1 MFVFTIAYIGFC
13 FECLADNQWLI
24 RNGAIRRKRWFYWWV
39 FFKYKVLCREDN
51 NHLKNHQANDPKK
64 QTIRNCHAH
73 HFRSEIYKSVDDLQ
87 VIEVTSDKEGE
98 RRLFFNQFMINPFH
112 YLLCANHRQQIK
124 TWLPDSGLILTL
136 MLKFLLKFIITLVSW
151 GSHHRNIKLN
161 NWHQDAAVTT
171 WTYWPVFQRS
181 PGIKLIIP

>member
-1 MFVFTIAYIGFC
+1 MILLVS
-13 FECLADNQWLI
+13 
-24 RNGAIRRKRWFYWWV
+24 

-98 RRLFFNQFMINPFH
+98 RRLF
-112 YLLCANHRQQIK
+112 
-124 TWLPDSGLILTL
+124 LTNL
-136 MLKFLLKFIITLVSW
+136 
-151 GSHHRNIKLN
+151 
-161 NWHQDAAVTT
+161 
-171 WTYWPVFQRS
+171 
-181 PGIKLIIP
+181 